1 MAIDTPCSGCGKTLR
16 VADDCIGKKARCP
29 HCRTVYLVGSTPT
42 LENRATQYRA
52 PDDPVASPENPIPE
66 NPIPETTYANPLR
79 FAEADSLATP
89 LRPNELQSSLQPS
102 EPMPTPSTEIV
113 TRLFMVRVPSGDE
126 FGPADAVTIQ
136 DWIQQNRLDDRCHI
150 RQQDQESWIGIP
162 AWQLLQK
169 REAASKN
176 VFSNSPNSLSAP
188 AASNRSSV
196 APTSG
201 RGVVVLILGILS
213 WVLCFSL
220 IGGILCA
227 IFAIP
232 LGFSELKRINQ
243 GESPSSEKWMV
254 LTGLGLSAANVAATV
269 VGLMTF
275 IIVAIVNS

>member
-52 PDDPVASPENPIPE
+52 PDNPVASPENPIPE
-66 NPIPETTYANPLR
+66 TPIPETTYANPLR
-79 FAEADSLATP
+79 FAEVDSFATP
-89 LRPNELQSSLQPS
+89 QRPNELQSSPQPF
-102 EPMPTPSTEIV
+102 EPIPAPSTEIAP
-113 TRLFMVRVPSGDE
+113 RLFMVRVPSGE
-126 FGPADAVTIQ
+126 EYGPADAITIL

-150 RQQDQESWIGIP
+150 RQQDQEVWIGIP
-162 AWQLLQK
+162 AWRLLQK

-188 AASNRSSV
+188 VASNRSSV

-213 WVLCFSL
+213 WVLCVSL

-254 LTGLGLSAANVAATV
+254 LTGLGLSVANVAASV
-269 VGLMTF
+269 VGLVTF

>member
-254 LTGLGLSAANVAATV
+254 LTGFGLSVANVAASV
-269 VGLMTF
+269 VGLVTF